1 MKQTKLYI
9 YGKHALWEAL
19 LHAPK
24 ALLKIYF
31 EPRSLD
37 AKFKKLI
44 KDSGVPTAS
53 FGEGRAKADMRSGAP
68 HQDIIGQVSL
78 HQLVV
83 LYQKFSETL
92 SSTPHTSLV
101 VLNGVQDPHNVGAII
116 RSAAG
121 FGAAGVLLPEKEQA
135 PVTGTVLKVS
145 AGMAFRIP
153 LVTVSDLHATIYD
166 LKKRRFKVYALAG
179 EGQESLTKEQFTSPT
194 LFILGNEAKGITPGI
209 RALCDKILSIPISS
223 RTESLNVAASSAIAM
238 YAWSAQH
245 PEALTNAQTK

>member
-24 ALLKIYF
+24 SLLRVYF

-37 AKFKKLI
+37 PKFKKLI
-44 KDSGVPTAS
+44 KDSGVATAP
-53 FGEGRAKADMRSGAP
+53 FREGRARADLRGGAS

-78 HQLVV
+78 HQLTVP
-83 LYQKFSETL
+83 YQKFAESL
-92 SSTPHTSLV
+92 SSGPHTSLV
-101 VLNGVQDPHNVGAII
+101 LLNGVQDPHNVGAII

-121 FGAAGVLLPEKEQA
+121 FGAAGILLPEKEQA

-145 AGMAFRIP
+145 AGMAFRLP
-153 LVTVSDLHATIYD
+153 LVTVSDLYATVRD
-166 LKKRRFKVYALAG
+166 LKKRGFTIYALAG
-179 EGQESLTKEQFTSPT
+179 EGREGITEERFTSPA
-194 LFILGNEAKGITPGI
+194 LFILGNEAKGIAPGI
-209 RALCDKILSIPISS
+209 RALCDKVLSIPISN
-223 RTESLNVAASSAIAM
+223 RAESLNVAASGAVAL

-245 PEALTNAQTK
+245 PEALK